1 MSAMASFLLEHRH
14 EPGKC
19 GVAFAAFKG
28 HVSRLRHA
36 DAIAS
41 CAAGGHA
48 VWWVVEAASAEAA
61 LALLPHYVAQR
72 STATPIRKVQI
83 P

>member
-1 MSAMASFLLEHRH
+1 MASFLVEHRH

-19 GVAFAAFKG
+19 GVAFTAFKG
-28 HVSRLRHA
+28 HASPLRHA

-41 CAAGGHA
+41 CAAGGHT
-48 VWWVVEAASAEAA
+48 VWWVVEADSATAA
-61 LALLPHYVAQR
+61 LDLLPHYVARR
-72 STATPIRKVQI
+72 STVTPIRKVHI

>member
-1 MSAMASFLLEHRH
+1 MGCFLLHHRH

-28 HVSRLRHA
+28 HESPLRHA
-36 DAIAS
+36 TTFAS
-41 CAAGGHA
+41 CAAGGHE
-48 VWWVVEAASAEAA
+48 VWWIVEAPSTDAA
-61 LALLPHYVAQR
+61 LDLLPHYVAQR
-72 STATPIRKVQI
+72 STAVPIRKVQI

>member
-1 MSAMASFLLEHRH
+1 MPRFMLHHRH

-19 GVAFAAFKG
+19 GVAFASFKG
-28 HVSRLRHA
+28 HASPLRHA
-36 DAIAS
+36 ATYSS
-41 CAAGGHA
+41 CAAGGHEI
-48 VWWVVEAASAEAA
+48 WWLVEAATAQDA

-72 STATPIRKVQI
+72 TTAVPIGVVEI

>member
-1 MSAMASFLLEHRH
+1 MPTFLLHHRH

-28 HVSRLRHA
+28 HSSPLRRTHA
-36 DAIAS
+36 ASS
-41 CAAGGHA
+41 CATGGHDL
-48 VWWVVEAASAEAA
+48 WWTVEAESAAAA
-61 LALLPHYVAQR
+61 LDLLPHYVAER
-72 STATPIRKVQI
+72 STAVPIRKVQI

>member
-1 MSAMASFLLEHRH
+1 MPSFLLHHRH

-28 HVSRLRHA
+28 HSSPLRHSA
-36 DAIAS
+36 TFGS
-41 CAAGGHA
+41 CADGGHEI
-48 VWWVVEAASAEAA
+48 WWVVDADSAEKA
-61 LALLPHYVAQR
+61 LELLPPYVADRTTVVPVQE
-72 STATPIRKVQI
+72 VQI

>member
-1 MSAMASFLLEHRH
+1 LSVASYLLHHRH
-14 EPGKC
+14 EPHEC

-28 HVSRLRHA
+28 HASPLRRG
-36 DAIAS
+36 DALSS
-41 CAAGGHA
+41 CLSGGHDL
-48 VWWVVEAASAEAA
+48 WWVVEADSTDEA

-72 STATPIRKVQI
+72 CTAVPIRKVQI

>member
-1 MSAMASFLLEHRH
+1 MASFLLEHRH

-19 GVAFAAFKG
+19 GVAFASFKG
-28 HVSRLRHA
+28 HVSPLRRA

-48 VWWVVEAASAEAA
+48 VWWVVEADSAEAA
-61 LALLPHYVAQR
+61 LDLLPHYVAQR
-72 STATPIRKVQI
+72 STAVPIRKVLI

>member
-1 MSAMASFLLEHRH
+1 MTMFMLHHRH

-28 HVSRLRHA
+28 HASPLRHGA
-36 DAIAS
+36 TFAS
-41 CAAGGHA
+41 CAAGGHEI
-48 VWWVVEAASAEAA
+48 WWVVDADSPEQA
-61 LALLPHYVAQR
+61 LELLPHYVAER
-72 STATPIRKVQI
+72 STAVPIRKVQI